1 MPTHVNDHKSHNT
14 INFFDTGKETKNQQS
29 WSIDNIKTFRIA
41 LRKNVIYIHTHT
53 ENKTHSRLNNHGIVL
68 VGCHFIF
75 IIQYFS
81 IVF

>member
-53 ENKTHSRLNNHGIVL
+53 HRKQNTLKA
-68 VGCHFIF
+68 
-75 IIQYFS
+75 Q
-81 IVF
+81 